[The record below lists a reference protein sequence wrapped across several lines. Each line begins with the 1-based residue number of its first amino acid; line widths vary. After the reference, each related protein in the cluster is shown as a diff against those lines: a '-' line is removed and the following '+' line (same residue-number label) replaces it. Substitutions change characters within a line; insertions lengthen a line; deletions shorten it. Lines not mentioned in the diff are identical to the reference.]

1 MKKRF
6 CFRRG
11 RGRGVACNN
20 PKPPEYSNNNDSTIM
35 KSPYFYKL
43 VINRFLVGCVLVSI
57 GILLAESSG
66 GWDITNHLLNK
77 PETFFSP
84 PHIILYSGIT
94 VAIIGATIMFL
105 HWRSY
110 STYVV
115 SSRKGERD
123 LELDLSIKLVIT
135 GVSMLILAGPLD
147 FFWHSAFGLDG
158 LLSPP
163 HLILTIGMFAGSIGA
178 LIGIPSYILINSST
192 GQEKRQNNNIDNFK
206 NNERIA
212 ISIYTAL
219 TIIGILPIWMS
230 SSGLIYMFSLPFSDT
245 EYYNFNLEAMTA
257 ATIATISF
265 PFLISFILVSL
276 FKLTTEIGNKKRK
289 FGAISVTGS
298 IFIII
303 AIVTMMIPN
312 KSLIPTIPFY
322 VLNIIPII
330 IADIFLSKLPLK
342 RMFIYTSGGIL
353 GSSFFM
359 LYYPMITHIYNEVL
373 SNQPVWPSL
382 TAPIYFDMITQIYP
396 LVVLPAVGVG
406 ILGTIVSNR
415 LINRK
420 N

>member
-11 RGRGVACNN
+11 VSCNN
-20 PKPPEYSNNNDSTIM
+20 PETQEYSNNNDSTVM
-35 KSPYFYKL
+35 KSSYFHKRL
-43 VINRFLVGCVLVSI
+43 INRFLVGCILVSI
-57 GILLAESSG
+57 GILLAESAGS
-66 GWDITNHLLNK
+66 WDITNHLLNK

-94 VAIIGATIMFL
+94 LALIGATIMFL

-110 STYVV
+110 STYI
-115 SSRKGERD
+115 STQKGEKN
-123 LELDLSIKLVIT
+123 LELDLSIKLVIS
-135 GVSMLILAGPLD
+135 GACMLILAGPLD
-147 FFWHSAFGLDG
+147 FFWHLAFGLDG

-163 HLILTIGMFAGSIGA
+163 HLTLTIGMLAGSIGA
-178 LIGIPSYILINSST
+178 LIGIRSSIVINNSNN
-192 GQEKRQNNNIDNFK
+192 QEKRLNNDIDNFI
-206 NNERIA
+206 NNERIP
-212 ISIYTAL
+212 ISLYT
-219 TIIGILPIWMS
+219 TVIIIGILPIWMS
-230 SSGLIYMFSLPFSDT
+230 SSGLIYMFSLPFSET
-245 EYYNFNLEAMTA
+245 KYYNFNLEPTTA
-257 ATIATISF
+257 AIIASVSL

-276 FKLTTEIGNKKRK
+276 FKLMIEIGNKNGT
-289 FGAISVTGS
+289 FGAISVIGS

-303 AIVTMMIPN
+303 TIVTMMIPN
-312 KSLIPTIPFY
+312 KSLISTIPFY

-342 RMFIYTSGGIL
+342 RVFIYTSGGIL

-359 LYYPMITHIYNEVL
+359 LYYPMITYIYNEVL

-382 TAPIYFDMITQIYP
+382 TAPIYFEMITQIYP
-396 LVVLPAVGVG
+396 LLVLPAVGMG
-406 ILGTIVSNR
+406 ILGTIVSSR

>member
-6 CFRRG
+6 GFRRG
-11 RGRGVACNN
+11 QKVSCNN
-20 PKPPEYSNNNDSTIM
+20 HKSSEFSSNNDSNIM
-35 KSPYFYKL
+35 KSSYLYKL
-43 VINRFLVGCVLVSI
+43 VLNRFLLGCVLISI
-57 GILLAESSG
+57 GILLAESG
-66 GWDITNHLLNK
+66 GSWDITNHLLNK
-77 PETFFSP
+77 PETFFSL
-84 PHIILYSGIT
+84 PHIILYSGIIL
-94 VAIIGATIMFL
+94 AIIGATIMLL

-110 STYVV
+110 STYV
-115 SSRKGERD
+115 SSQRGEKN

-135 GVSMLILAGPLD
+135 GVTMLILAGPLD

-163 HLILTIGMFAGSIGA
+163 HLILTIGMFAASIGG
-178 LIGIPSYILINSST
+178 LIGLRTFIFINNSIS
-192 GQEKRQNNNIDNFK
+192 QDKRQNKDIDNLK
-206 NNERIA
+206 NNERTA
-212 ISIYTAL
+212 ISLYTAL

-230 SSGLIYMFSLPFSDT
+230 LSGLIYMFSLPFSDT
-245 EYYNFNLEAMTA
+245 EYYNFNLEPTTA
-257 ATIATISF
+257 ATIATVSF

-276 FKLTTEIGNKKRK
+276 FKLTNEIGNKKRN
-289 FGAISVTGS
+289 FGAISITGS

-322 VLNIIPII
+322 VLNLIPII
-330 IADIFLSKLPLK
+330 IADIFLSRLPLK

-373 SNQPVWPSL
+373 SNQSVWPSL
-382 TAPIYFDMITQIYP
+382 TAQIYFDMITQIYP

-406 ILGTIVSNR
+406 ILGTIISNR

>member
-6 CFRRG
+6 GFRRG
-11 RGRGVACNN
+11 QKVSCNN
-20 PKPPEYSNNNDSTIM
+20 HESPEFSSNNDSNIM
-35 KSPYFYKL
+35 KSSYLYKL
-43 VINRFLVGCVLVSI
+43 VINRFLLGCVLISI
-57 GILLAESSG
+57 GILLAESG
-66 GWDITNHLLNK
+66 GSWDITNHLLNK
-77 PETFFSP
+77 PETFFSL
-84 PHIILYSGIT
+84 PHIILYSGIIL
-94 VAIIGATIMFL
+94 AIIGATIMLL

-110 STYVV
+110 STYV
-115 SSRKGERD
+115 SSQRGEKN

-135 GVSMLILAGPLD
+135 GVTMLILAGPLD

-163 HLILTIGMFAGSIGA
+163 HLILTIGMFAASIGG
-178 LIGIPSYILINSST
+178 LIGLRTFIFINNSIS
-192 GQEKRQNNNIDNFK
+192 QDKRQNKDIDNLK
-206 NNERIA
+206 NNERTA
-212 ISIYTAL
+212 ISLYTAL

-230 SSGLIYMFSLPFSDT
+230 LSGLIYMFSLPFSDT
-245 EYYNFNLEAMTA
+245 EYYNFNLEPTTA
-257 ATIATISF
+257 ATIATVSF

-276 FKLTTEIGNKKRK
+276 FRLTNEIGNKKRN
-289 FGAISVTGS
+289 FGAISITGS

-330 IADIFLSKLPLK
+330 IADIFLSRLPLK

-373 SNQPVWPSL
+373 SNQSVWPSL
-382 TAPIYFDMITQIYP
+382 TAQIYFDMITQIYP

-406 ILGTIVSNR
+406 ILGTIISNR
-415 LINRK
+415 LITRK

>member
-11 RGRGVACNN
+11 VSDNN
-20 PKPPEYSNNNDSTIM
+20 TKNQKYNNNNDRTIVE
-35 KSPYFYKL
+35 SSYFHKRL
-43 VINRFLVGCVLVSI
+43 INRFLVGCILVST
-57 GILLAESSG
+57 GILLAESG
-66 GWDITNHLLNK
+66 GSWDITNHLLNK

-84 PHIILYSGIT
+84 PHAILYSGI
-94 VAIIGATIMFL
+94 ALALAGATIMFL

-110 STYVV
+110 SIYISTI
-115 SSRKGERD
+115 KGEKN
-123 LELDLSIKLVIT
+123 LELDLSIKLVIS
-135 GVSMLILAGPLD
+135 GISMLILAGPLD
-147 FFWHSAFGLDG
+147 FSWHSAFGLDG

-163 HLILTIGMFAGSIGA
+163 HLTLTIGMLAGSIGS
-178 LIGIPSYILINSST
+178 LIGITSYIVINNSIS
-192 GQEKRQNNNIDNFK
+192 QEKRQNNNIDTFK
-206 NNERIA
+206 KNEKIP
-212 ISIYTAL
+212 IPIYTTL

-245 EYYNFNLEAMTA
+245 EYYNFNLEPTTA
-257 ATIATISF
+257 ATIATVSF

-276 FKLTTEIGNKKRK
+276 FKLEELGNKKRK

-303 AIVTMMIPN
+303 TIVTMMIPN
-312 KSLIPTIPFY
+312 KSLISTIPFY

-342 RMFIYTSGGIL
+342 SVFVYTSGGIL

-359 LYYPMITHIYNEVL
+359 LYYPMITHIYNEVF

-382 TAPIYFDMITQIYP
+382 TAPIYFGMIIQIYP
-396 LVVLPAVGVG
+396 LLAVPAIGVG
-406 ILGTIVSNR
+406 ILGTIFSSR

>member
-115 SSRKGERD
+115 SSRKGERN

-178 LIGIPSYILINSST
+178 LIGITSYILINSST

-212 ISIYTAL
+212 ISIYTTL

-245 EYYNFNLEAMTA
+245 EYYNFNLEPMTA
-257 ATIATISF
+257 ATIATVSF

-342 RMFIYTSGGIL
+342 RMFIYTS
-353 GSSFFM
+353 
-359 LYYPMITHIYNEVL
+359 
-373 SNQPVWPSL
+373 
-382 TAPIYFDMITQIYP
+382 
-396 LVVLPAVGVG
+396 
-406 ILGTIVSNR
+406 
-415 LINRK
+415 
-420 N
+420 

>member
-11 RGRGVACNN
+11 RGVAYNT
-20 PKPPEYSNNNDSTIM
+20 PKPPECSNNNDSTIM

-115 SSRKGERD
+115 SSRKGERN
-123 LELDLSIKLVIT
+123 LELDLSIKFVIT

-178 LIGIPSYILINSST
+178 LIGITSYILINSST
-192 GQEKRQNNNIDNFK
+192 SQEKRQNNNNNIDNFK

-212 ISIYTAL
+212 ISIYTTL

-245 EYYNFNLEAMTA
+245 EYYNFNLEPMTA
-257 ATIATISF
+257 ATIATVSF
-265 PFLISFILVSL
+265 PFLISFILVLL

-303 AIVTMMIPN
+303 AIVTMMLPN
-312 KSLIPTIPFY
+312 KSLVPTIPFY
-322 VLNIIPII
+322 VLNIIPMII
-330 IADIFLSKLPLK
+330 
-342 RMFIYTSGGIL
+342 
-353 GSSFFM
+353 
-359 LYYPMITHIYNEVL
+359 HIYNEVL

-415 LINRK
+415 LVNRK

>member
-6 CFRRG
+6 GFRRG
-11 RGRGVACNN
+11 QKVSCNN
-20 PKPPEYSNNNDSTIM
+20 HKSSEFSSNNDSNIM
-35 KSPYFYKL
+35 KSSYLYKL
-43 VINRFLVGCVLVSI
+43 VLNRFLLGCVLISI
-57 GILLAESSG
+57 GILLAESG
-66 GWDITNHLLNK
+66 GSWDITNHLLNK
-77 PETFFSP
+77 PETFFSL
-84 PHIILYSGIT
+84 PHILLYSGIIL
-94 VAIIGATIMFL
+94 AIIGATIMLL

-110 STYVV
+110 STYI
-115 SSRKGERD
+115 SSQRGEKN

-135 GVSMLILAGPLD
+135 GVTMLILAGPLD

-178 LIGIPSYILINSST
+178 LIGIPSYILINSSST
-192 GQEKRQNNNIDNFK
+192 GKEKRQNNNIDNFK

-212 ISIYTAL
+212 ISIYTTV

-245 EYYNFNLEAMTA
+245 EYYNFNLEPMTA

-289 FGAISVTGS
+289 FGAMSVTGS

-303 AIVTMMIPN
+303 AIVTMMMPN

-382 TAPIYFDMITQIYP
+382 TAPIYFEMITQIYP
-396 LVVLPAVGVG
+396 LVVLPAVGGG